1 MIGFGH
7 SASAAELV
15 VDEIAR
21 EARSGRY
28 ALAPTPTA
36 NRRLVLVVG
45 CHRSGTSLVTRSLLC
60 LGAELGTRLMPAGQ
74 DNPTGFWENQDAYV
88 LHETTLR
95 HMGHRWDDVD
105 PWGPALTQFA
115 DTPEGRRFSRAIEWL
130 LRQETMRYPVFALK
144 DSRISRLLPFYR
156 PILAAVGAEVSVV
169 HVIRHPMAVAA
180 SLNKRNG
187 MPIEQ
192 GLALWLE
199 HNRRVR
205 DDVDPAWKTVVASY
219 EEMMDLPHWSVSR
232 IGAALG
238 LEVSNAATER
248 FVAEFLSA
256 DLQHEHGGDIRDAPT
271 EVADLWTELAG
282 EAMR

>member
-88 LHETTLR
+88 LHETILR
-95 HMGHRWDDVD
+95 HMGHRWHDVD

-130 LRQETMRYPVFALK
+130 LRQETKRHPVFALK

-180 SLNKRNG
+180 SLDKRNG

-219 EEMMDLPHWSVSR
+219 
-232 IGAALG
+232 
-238 LEVSNAATER
+238 
-248 FVAEFLSA
+248 
-256 DLQHEHGGDIRDAPT
+256 
-271 EVADLWTELAG
+271 
-282 EAMR
+282 